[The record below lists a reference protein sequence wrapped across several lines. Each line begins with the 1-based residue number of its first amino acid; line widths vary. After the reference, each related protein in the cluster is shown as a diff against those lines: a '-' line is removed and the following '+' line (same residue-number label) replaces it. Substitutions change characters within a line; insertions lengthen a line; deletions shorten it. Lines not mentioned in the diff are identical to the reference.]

1 MAELTQ
7 RQPYPTDLSDV
18 EWQRIEPYLPTPKS
32 GGRPRKHSLREI
44 LNAIFYIVR
53 SGCTWRMLPHDL
65 PPWKTVYHYFRLWCK
80 DGTWERINSALRVE
94 VRVAAGREPEPSA
107 AVMDSQTV
115 KTTETPGVRGYEAA
129 RKINGRKRH
138 LLVDTS
144 GPVLMVIV
152 HAANI
157 QDRDGARLLLE
168 KVRGRFPRLRLIWAD
183 GGYTGKLIDWVKTV
197 FHWVLEIVKR
207 SDDVKGFQVLPHRWV
222 VERTFGWLGRYRR
235 LSKDYEE
242 LPESSEA
249 MIYVAMIHLMVRRLG
264 RQPQP
269 ATA

>member
-1 MAELTQ
+1 MAERAQ

-18 EWQRIEPYLPTPKS
+18 EWQRIQPYLPAPKS
-32 GGRPRKHSLREI
+32 GGRPRVHTLREI

-65 PPWKTVYHYFRLWCK
+65 PPWKTVYHYFRLWRK

-107 AVMDSQTV
+107 AVIDSQSV
-115 KTTETPGVRGYEAA
+115 KTTETPDVRGYDAG
-129 RKINGRKRH
+129 KKVNGRKRH
-138 LLVDTS
+138 LLVDTL
-144 GPVLMVIV
+144 GLVLMVVV

-168 KVRGRFPRLRLIWAD
+168 KARGRFPRLRLIWAD
-183 GGYTGKLIDWVKTV
+183 GGYTGKLVDWVKTLCL
-197 FHWVLEIVKR
+197 WVLEIVKR

-235 LSKDYEE
+235 LSKDYEG

-249 MIYVAMIHLMVRRLG
+249 MIYIAMIHLMVRRLG

-269 ATA
+269 AMA

>member
-1 MAELTQ
+1 VHT
-7 RQPYPTDLSDV
+7 
-18 EWQRIEPYLPTPKS
+18 
-32 GGRPRKHSLREI
+32 LREI

-65 PPWKTVYHYFRLWCK
+65 PPWKTVYHYFRLWRK

-107 AVMDSQTV
+107 AVIDSQSV
-115 KTTETPGVRGYEAA
+115 KTTETPGVRGYDAG
-129 RKINGRKRH
+129 KKVNGRKRH
-138 LLVDTS
+138 LLVDTL
-144 GPVLMVIV
+144 GLVLMVVV

-168 KVRGRFPRLRLIWAD
+168 KARGRFPRLRLIWAD
-183 GGYTGKLIDWVKTV
+183 GGYTGKLVDWVKTLCL
-197 FHWVLEIVKR
+197 WVLEIVKR

-235 LSKDYEE
+235 LSKDYEG

-249 MIYVAMIHLMVRRLG
+249 MIYIAMIHLMVRRLG

-269 ATA
+269 AMA